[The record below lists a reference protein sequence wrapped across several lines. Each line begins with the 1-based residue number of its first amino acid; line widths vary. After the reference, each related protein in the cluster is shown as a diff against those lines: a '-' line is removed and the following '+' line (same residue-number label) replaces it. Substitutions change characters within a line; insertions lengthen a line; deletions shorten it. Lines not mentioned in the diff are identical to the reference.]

1 MTTMSR
7 FIPVLALALALALS
21 PAQGFAAADAKA
33 SSEEVVSASA
43 TTVPEEATSPNDVAG
58 PAAATDEAEDPV
70 HASEEHGEGGL
81 PQLNISTYPSQIFW
95 LLVSF
100 AVLYIAFSKNILPTI
115 GGVVDAR
122 DGMIKGN
129 LNEAERM
136 RNQAED
142 VRLSYEKNLEMAR
155 ANAIKAVQDVE
166 IAAKKKATEQAESFR
181 KKADEGV
188 KDAEARVNAQKDIAM
203 GDMKN
208 VAAEVASIAAEKITG
223 VGADIQKAKAIVDS
237 IADKAKAA

>member
-1 MTTMSR
+1 MTMSR
-7 FIPVLALALALALS
+7 FAPVLALTLVLALS
-21 PAQGFAAADAKA
+21 PVQGFAAADAKA
-33 SSEEVVSASA
+33 SPEEAVNALA
-43 TTVPEEATSPNDVAG
+43 TTVPEEATSPDDVAG
-58 PAAATDEAEDPV
+58 PAAATDEAEDPIQ
-70 HASEEHGEGGL
+70 AAEEHGEGGL

-100 AVLYIAFSKNILPTI
+100 AVLYAAFSKSILPTI

-136 RNQAED
+136 RNEAEE
-142 VRLSYEKNLEMAR
+142 VRISYEKNLEAAR

-166 IAAKKKATEQAESFR
+166 IAAKKKAADQAESFR
-181 KKADEGV
+181 KKADENV
-188 KDAEARVNAQKDIAM
+188 KGAESRLDAQKDIVMA
-203 GDMKN
+203 DMKN